1 MRNLLNFLSTYNNII
16 IFLLLE
22 AFSVYLLTSS
32 NTYHTSVFLGGVRSF
47 TATVEKKADGV
58 LDYLNLSEKNR
69 LLAEEN
75 LILREELEQIKSNI
89 QATSMSAN
97 SSFIGDYFF
106 NWEIAKVINNSVN
119 KQRNFIT
126 LDKGRSEGVVPD
138 MAVVGPNGVV
148 GIVVSVS
155 ENISMAMSILNLDFR
170 MSARMRKNGYFG
182 SLSWDGQNQRTV
194 QFNEIP
200 YHVDVAVGDT
210 IETSGFSSIFPAGLL
225 VGVVSDIDRSGGDFY
240 RIYVDLL
247 TDFKRLNYVYVVKNN
262 LQNEQNELEGRTINE

>member
-32 NTYHTSVFLGGVRSF
+32 NNYHTSVFLGGVRSF
-47 TATVEKKADGV
+47 TANVEKKADGV
-58 LDYLNLSEKNR
+58 LDYLNLNEKNR

-75 LILREELEQIKSNI
+75 LLLREELENVKSNI
-89 QATSMSAN
+89 QSTSMSAT
-97 SSFIGDYFF
+97 SFIGDYYFT
-106 NWEIAKVINNSVN
+106 WEVAKVINNSVN

-126 LDKGRSEGVVPD
+126 LDKGRREGVVPD

-155 ENISMAMSILNLDFR
+155 DNISMAMSILNLDFR
-170 MSARMRKNGYFG
+170 MSARIRKNGYFG
-182 SLSWDGQNQRTV
+182 SLTWDGHNQRTV

-200 YHVDVAVGDT
+200 YHVDVVVGDT
-210 IETSGFSSIFPAGLL
+210 IETSGFSAIFPSGLL

-240 RIYVDLL
+240 RISVDLM
-247 TDFKRLNYVYVVKNN
+247 TDFKSLNYVYVVKNN
-262 LQNEQNELEGRTINE
+262 LQNEQNELERRTINE